1 MLKSFR
7 YILFPFS
14 IIYVSVIWVRN
25 KLFDK
30 NIFRSATFNFP
41 LICVGNLA
49 VGGTGKTPMTENLVK
64 LLEDKYKV
72 ATLSRGYKR
81 KTKGFAIADED
92 TTAIDIGDEP
102 MQLHK
107 KFPEVTVAVA
117 EERVIG
123 IPQLL
128 YAKPETQVII
138 LDDAF
143 QHREVRAGLNILLT
157 GYQNLYTRDFLLP
170 AGDLRDIKS
179 SSKRAEII
187 IVTKCKSNLTENEK
201 QNIIKEL
208 DPLPHQKIY
217 FTKIE
222 YGSPYH
228 LFSKEKRFL
237 EPECNVLLV
246 CGIANPEPL
255 KEVLT
260 TYVSYYEMLLFR
272 DHHIFNTDDLKE
284 IKKHFSKIDN
294 ENKIIIT
301 TEKDGVRLAK
311 FEKELEHL
319 PIYVFPMS
327 HKFLFGGEVE
337 FENEVDRFMKSFAAS
352 FRPRSLTGNQLVIF
366 ILTILSISIF

>member
-1 MLKSFR
+1 M
-7 YILFPFS
+7 
-14 IIYVSVIWVRN
+14 
-25 KLFDK
+25 FDK
-30 NIFRSATFNFP
+30 KILRSASFNFP
-41 LICVGNLA
+41 VICVGNLA
-49 VGGTGKTPMTENLVK
+49 VGGTGKTPMAEYIIK
-64 LLEDKYKV
+64 LLGEKYKL

-81 KTKGFAIADED
+81 KTKGFAIADEN

-102 MQLHK
+102 MQIHE
-107 KFPEVTVAVA
+107 KFPAITVAVA

-157 GYQNLYTRDFLLP
+157 SYQNLFTRDFLMP
-170 AGDLRDIKS
+170 AGDLRDMKS

-187 IVTKCKSNLTENEK
+187 VITKCKSHLSEEEKNE
-201 QNIIKEL
+201 IVKEIN
-208 DPLPHQKIY
+208 PLPNQKIY

-228 LFSKEKRFL
+228 LFTKENRFL
-237 EPECNVLLV
+237 SPECNVFLV
-246 CGIANPEPL
+246 CGIADPEPL

-260 TYVSYYEMLLFR
+260 TYTSTYEMLLFR

-284 IKKHFSKIDN
+284 IKKQFSKIEN
-294 ENKIIIT
+294 QNKIILT

-319 PIYVFPMS
+319 PIYVFPMA
-327 HKFLFGGEVE
+327 HKFLFGDE
-337 FENEVDRFMKSFAAS
+337 DRFANDVNDFVKSFS
-352 FRPRSLTGNQLVIF
+352 MVGN
-366 ILTILSISIF
+366 